1 MDLTDT
7 PTQAPIV
14 SETLV
19 IKPENQKDITRENQN
34 RNVRFLIP
42 NYVGYFLP
50 SQSNFSFS
58 ITMEGRGNP
67 IPSRDAG
74 LHSLFNVV
82 RTYDVTN
89 SHLLEEV
96 IQYNTLVAQKYQY
109 SKTTSVDN
117 YRAEF
122 EGVQPNKSI
131 DNNLYWKPDVT
142 TYAGGTVVA
151 PDVAKSVQFSGTI
164 KTDFYDSDKFIP
176 CAVFNGLRTE
186 IQMEDYRRALEF
198 TTGSLGIGSS
208 NGVMP
213 KQMNLMVT
221 SKQAAVGGDAEVNPF
236 TITAGGTNYQNG
248 FIYTASV
255 GGTQIGFIE
264 TTLVNA
270 GTGAVEEAVWYA
282 TSGGHTP
289 PVAGEAVVLGT
300 PSAGGSTP
308 ATLTVKAG
316 QQPMGGLRIT
326 SANDEYFID
335 LGSTNVLDTFT
346 ATTSPGTPANITY
359 FGDGS
364 ARKPFQ
370 VLNQVGSNGI
380 GYPNTTCFPNVTMP
394 FSVGDRLFITD
405 LAESAASKKALGV
418 ITRISK
424 LPDTTDQKD
433 RGARV
438 FFVPLQNLVLGPGGG
453 AVANET
459 QASTLTGGTGA
470 ILTQNYMFS
479 HDLNGFALFV
489 EEADRIN
496 SYTRTIPIPNRTV
509 APVKQVLDDAADSK
523 VNFTIKNLQY
533 NVKRVDMDEN
543 VVSADLKA
551 ANSSSGYRL
560 DLATTQTR
568 LVNLQAIQGPTSQL
582 ISIPNITKAL
592 AVLSVP
598 LNQNEQLSVSAQS
611 LRGRPDNISNYQ
623 YDIGR
628 DGLQPQRKV
637 LVEKA
642 NLNDPLIQTQ
652 HINELIKS
660 VEGFDME
667 LTSLNN
673 VLMNFAVGRQFARND
688 MYYNLM
694 EAGDLTLKAEYDT
707 QQTFPKLVVHFIH
720 HIRSI
725 LVTSGGIQVAN

>member
-1 MDLTDT
+1 MDLTDV
-7 PTQAPIV
+7 PTTAPII
-14 SETLV
+14 SETIV

-58 ITMEGRGNP
+58 IKMEGRGNP

-96 IQYNTLVAQKYQY
+96 IQYNTLVAQKFQY
-109 SKTTSVDN
+109 TKTTSVDN

-122 EGVQPNKSI
+122 EGVQPNNSV
-131 DNNLYWKPDVT
+131 DQNLYWKPTADS
-142 TYAGGTVVA
+142 YAAGTVVA
-151 PDVAKSVQFSGTI
+151 PDTAKSVQFSGTI

-198 TTGSLGIGSS
+198 TTGSMGIGINNMVLPKDMNIFDSS
-208 NGVMP
+208 PDIG
-213 KQMNLMVT
+213 
-221 SKQAAVGGDAEVNPF
+221 AAGGDPALPAFDYTTPGNGYKV
-236 TITAGGTNYQNG
+236 G

-255 GGTQIGFIE
+255 GGQIVGFINVTAITGGGANGPISGAE
-264 TTLVNA
+264 WFCLSEGQTQPEAGQALTIGTPTA
-270 GTGAVEEAVWYA
+270 GTPAA
-282 TSGGHTP
+282 
-289 PVAGEAVVLGT
+289 
-300 PSAGGSTP
+300 
-308 ATLTVKAG
+308 ATLTVSANANLL
-316 QQPMGGLRIT
+316 GGLRI
-326 SANDEYFID
+326 SNANDQYHID
-335 LGSTNVLDTFT
+335 LGSTSPALQIT
-346 ATTSPGTPANITY
+346 AHTSGDLGIFGT
-359 FGDGS
+359 GS
-364 ARKPFQ
+364 ARDPIKA
-370 VLNQVGSNGI
+370 VNQQAPGKM
-380 GYPNTTCFPNVTMP
+380 GYDDTSCFPNVLMP
-394 FSVGDRLFITD
+394 FSVGDRLYIADT
-405 LAESAASKKALGV
+405 SKKAASKKSLGI
-418 ITRISK
+418 ITGIAK
-424 LPDTTDQKD
+424 TPGAGDANK
-433 RGARV
+433 GARI
-438 FFVPLQNLVLGPGGG
+438 FFLPEKALVGGVG
-453 AVANET
+453 NEVE
-459 QASTLTGGTGA
+459 ASTLTGGASALDPG
-470 ILTQNYMFS
+470 ITQSYAFRNNL
-479 HDLNGFALFV
+479 DGFGFFV
-489 EEADRIN
+489 EENERIN
-496 SYTRTIPIPNRTV
+496 VLFPTIANRTN
-509 APVKQVLDDAADSK
+509 APTRDTLIEAGRNV
-523 VNFTIKNLQY
+523 VNFTISNLQY
-533 NVKRVDMDEN
+533 NIKRVDMDES

-598 LNQNEQLSVSAQS
+598 LNQNEQLSVAAQS
-611 LRGRPDNISNYQ
+611 LRGQPDNLTNYQ

-642 NLNDPLIQTQ
+642 SLADPLIQTQ
-652 HINELIKS
+652 HINELIKA

-667 LTSLNN
+667 LSSLNG

-688 MYYNLM
+688 MFYNLM

-707 QQTFPKLVVHFIH
+707 VQTFPKLVVHFIH